1 MNNPP
6 IIKPKNYAVGGPV
19 LRPAAIQ
26 QDLNSLT
33 EELGRV
39 SKKDKEAGV
48 KESIQETNDER
59 QEFEDIE
66 DFKKWIKNNTES
78 DKETGEVFFIKPKT
92 KEKVPVSGSPE
103 TNVLLY
109 EVYKEQTG
117 RTGDALDAIVDMDI
131 RQFQVSP
138 TQSKDFSSEL
148 ERVRQGS
155 TVGDAESKAGFSSV
169 PFDGS
174 VVGTVQKRM
183 AMSDLA
189 RSQATREDESN
200 RQFMAYREAGQD
212 EYSLTPEPITPNEAA
227 ALGYEFAP
235 AELAKEVNPAKGDF
249 LETAILAGRLP
260 KDVTSAFFKDRYGLD
275 VDSNLSEEQQ
285 LDNALKQVELLKET
299 QSLIGG
305 DSKGP
310 TEFKRFVDAKLP
322 GLYTRGTK
330 DPLSYKL
337 EVHVKPGG
345 GVQYRPS
352 PDVDGVFADI
362 YNAVQYTNDS
372 KEEIELA
379 KQLIN
384 PAGFGVVPNTQNII
398 NKLLANVSGV
408 DVNASDSEKLRRW
421 AKNFTAKNITTIL
434 GESNRTI
441 SDADRKRADAIVA
454 IDSGNW
460 EDIGSARNAL
470 NELIPIFERP
480 GKNAETAY
488 QALMNAGES
497 YGFLDKLIDTEQRLF
512 DKRKRGKG
520 LTAMPQS
527 SQILFGEID
536 EVPVGKS
543 TDFEFDFTQW
553 V

>member
-33 EELGRV
+33 EELRRV
-39 SKKDKEAGV
+39 SKTDKEAGV

-138 TQSKDFSSEL
+138 TQSKDFGSEL

-200 RQFMAYREAGQD
+200 RQFMAYREAGQN

-384 PAGFGVVPNTQNII
+384 PSGFGVVPNTQNII

-543 TDFEFDFTQW
+543 TDFEFDFTQ
-553 V
+553 

>member
-33 EELGRV
+33 EELRRV
-39 SKKDKEAGV
+39 SKTDKEAGV

-138 TQSKDFSSEL
+138 TQSKDFGSEL

-200 RQFMAYREAGQD
+200 RQFMAYREPGQN

-384 PAGFGVVPNTQNII
+384 PSGFGVVPNTQNII

-543 TDFEFDFTQW
+543 TDFEFDFTQ
-553 V
+553 

>member
-460 EDIGSARNAL
+460 EDIGSAKNAL

-543 TDFEFDFTQW
+543 TDFEFDFTQ
-553 V
+553 

>member
-33 EELGRV
+33 EELRRV
-39 SKKDKEAGV
+39 SKTDKEAGV

-138 TQSKDFSSEL
+138 TQSKDFGSEL

-200 RQFMAYREAGQD
+200 RQFMAYREPGQN

-543 TDFEFDFTQW
+543 TDFEFDFTQ
-553 V
+553 

>member
-33 EELGRV
+33 EELRRV
-39 SKKDKEAGV
+39 SKTDKEAGV

-138 TQSKDFSSEL
+138 TQSKDFGSEL

-189 RSQATREDESN
+189 RSQAKREDESN
-200 RQFMAYREAGQD
+200 RQFMAYREAGQN

-299 QSLIGG
+299 QSLVGG

-384 PAGFGVVPNTQNII
+384 PSGFGVVPNTQNII

-460 EDIGSARNAL
+460 EDIGSAKNAL

-543 TDFEFDFTQW
+543 TDFEFDFTQ
-553 V
+553 

>member
-543 TDFEFDFTQW
+543 TDFEFDFTQ
-553 V
+553 

>member
-33 EELGRV
+33 EELRRV
-39 SKKDKEAGV
+39 SKTDKEAGV

-138 TQSKDFSSEL
+138 TQSKDFGSEL

-189 RSQATREDESN
+189 RSQAKREDESN
-200 RQFMAYREAGQD
+200 RQFMAYREAGQN

-384 PAGFGVVPNTQNII
+384 PSGFGVVPNTQNII
-398 NKLLANVSGV
+398 NKLLTNVSGV

-460 EDIGSARNAL
+460 EDIGSAKNAL

-543 TDFEFDFTQW
+543 TDFEFDFTQ
-553 V
+553 